1 VPFTNKVRRLINV
14 GLLASVDGLVA
25 DSVQQV
31 PDKVSTLISRH
42 EVFLMLCR
50 RKRFA
55 WEKCVILVR

>member
-1 VPFTNKVRRLINV
+1 V